1 MDRLIVTSLERR
13 RLLRMTE
20 KRSKLTFEE
29 AMIQLEEIVE
39 KLEQGDVPLE
49 ESIDL
54 YQQGMKLSKLCH
66 TKLQNVEKKMDTI
79 LHEDG
84 KEEPFAI
91 QEEDH

>member
-1 MDRLIVTSLERR
+1 
-13 RLLRMTE
+13 MTE
-20 KRSKLTFEE
+20 KAGKITFEE
-29 AMIQLEEIVE
+29 AMEQLEDIVE

-66 TKLQNVEKKMDTI
+66 TKLRNVEKKMDTI
-79 LHEDG
+79 MHEDG
-84 KEEPFAI
+84 SEEPLVV

>member
-1 MDRLIVTSLERR
+1 MA
-13 RLLRMTE
+13 E
-20 KRSKLTFEE
+20 KMSKKMTFEE
-29 AMIQLEEIVE
+29 AMEQLEEIVE

-66 TKLQNVEKKMDTI
+66 TKLKNVEKKMDTI

-84 KEEPFAI
+84 EEEPFII
-91 QEEDH
+91 QEEDR

>member
-1 MDRLIVTSLERR
+1 MAEK
-13 RLLRMTE
+13 TE
-20 KRSKLTFEE
+20 KKLTFED

-66 TKLQNVEKKMDTI
+66 TKLKNVEKKMDTI
-79 LHEDG
+79 MHEDG
-84 KEEPFAI
+84 KEEPFVI

>member
-1 MDRLIVTSLERR
+1 MA
-13 RLLRMTE
+13 E
-20 KRSKLTFEE
+20 KTDKKLTFEE
-29 AMIQLEEIVE
+29 AMLQLEEIVE

-66 TKLQNVEKKMDTI
+66 TKLKNVEKKMDTI
-79 LHEDG
+79 MHEDG
-84 KEEPFAI
+84 REETFMG

>member
-1 MDRLIVTSLERR
+1 MA
-13 RLLRMTE
+13 E
-20 KRSKLTFEE
+20 KTDKKLTFEE
-29 AMIQLEEIVE
+29 AMLQLEEIVE

-66 TKLQNVEKKMDTI
+66 TKLKNVEKKMDTI
-79 LHEDG
+79 MHEDG
-84 KEEPFAI
+84 REETFMV

>member
-1 MDRLIVTSLERR
+1 MPEKTSKK
-13 RLLRMTE
+13 M
-20 KRSKLTFEE
+20 TFEE
-29 AMIQLEEIVE
+29 AMEQLEEIVE

-66 TKLQNVEKKMDTI
+66 TKLRNVEKKMDTI

-84 KEEPFAI
+84 EEEPLVI
-91 QEEDH
+91 QEEDR